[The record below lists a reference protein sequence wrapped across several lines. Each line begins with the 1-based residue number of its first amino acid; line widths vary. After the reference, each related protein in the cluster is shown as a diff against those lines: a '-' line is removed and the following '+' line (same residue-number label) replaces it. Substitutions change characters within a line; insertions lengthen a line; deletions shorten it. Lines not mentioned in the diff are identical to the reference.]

1 MKRNFAKIISLLLAI
16 LMLTACSEFEN
27 IEQTVSKEKETTTQ
41 YTEIAYCV
49 FSEMRYN
56 NIVIRKNRKNVS
68 STVRRRI
75 KGGSLS

>member
-1 MKRNFAKIISLLLAI
+1 MDIIQI
-16 LMLTACSEFEN
+16 LFMVLM
-27 IEQTVSKEKETTTQ
+27 Q
-41 YTEIAYCV
+41 YNEIAYCV

-75 KGGSLS
+75 KGG